1 MRSRDRIFRTVAL
14 ILMVCYTQA
23 FFLPNFIMAQA
34 PPCAYDKK
42 APSVENARRNFKGLN
57 YKCAEQ
63 ELTDFLKQ
71 DKLSLEAKSDAHIL
85 LATVYYAM
93 LKDDTEK
100 RDRVMEQFKEAFK
113 AYREWRGEL
122 DIKSPEF
129 AGLMDQA
136 KEQVDKETAE
146 KQAAQ
151 KQAQDSAKQAAVS
164 EAKTGGKPWYTKWWA
179 IGLGVGVVAGVA
191 VALAGGGGGGGTTP
205 TTDETLPTFPDP
217 PTK

>member
-1 MRSRDRIFRTVAL
+1 MRTGNRIFRSAAL
-14 ILMVCYTQA
+14 ILMICYAQA
-23 FFLPNFIMAQA
+23 FFLPNFIWAQA
-34 PPCAYDKK
+34 PPCPYDQK

-57 YKCAEQ
+57 FKCAEQ
-63 ELTDFLKQ
+63 ELTDFLKK
-71 DKLSLEAKSDAHIL
+71 DKLSLEEKSDAHIL

-100 RDRVMEQFKEAFK
+100 RGRVMEQFKEAFK
-113 AYREWRGEL
+113 VYREWRGEL

-129 AGLMDQA
+129 ADLMEQA
-136 KEQVDKETAE
+136 KTQVDKETAE

-151 KQAQDSAKQAAVS
+151 KQAQDSTKQAAVPKT
-164 EAKTGGKPWYTKWWA
+164 KTGGKPWYTKWWA

-191 VALAGGGGGGGTTP
+191 VALAGGGGGGTTQQVI
-205 TTDETLPTFPDP
+205 DTLPTFPPP